1 MCISK
6 REYESRVEELIWCC
20 SLQEKIWWY
29 LDICDEQR
37 ISKAQRIEILV
48 SLLAKYMSEKD
59 IDNEL
64 RNFLKHSVI
73 NVNKFVTEYWHQMR
87 LAKSSEL
94 YE

>member
-6 REYESRVEELIWCC
+6 REYEFRVEELIWCED
-20 SLQEKIWWY
+20 LQEKIRFY

-37 ISKAQRIEILV
+37 ISKTQRIEILS
-48 SLLAKYMSEKD
+48 SLLTKYMSEDD

-64 RNFLKHSVI
+64 RNFLKGSV
-73 NVNKFVTEYWHQMR
+73 VNANEFVTEYWHQMR

-94 YE
+94 YR